1 MEAVEE
7 LWSCMFSV
15 KSMFPLIHREHMWD
29 SRNQGKRR
37 KEKKKLKLKES
48 MPGTSTGRQVQWER
62 ERERERMVQ
71 IQKER
76 KKGIIS
82 AEHKIA
88 VWCM

>member
-1 MEAVEE
+1 MEAVEG

-48 MPGTSTGRQVQWER
+48 MPGASTGRQVQWER
-62 ERERERMVQ
+62 EREREWYRY
-71 IQKER
+71 R
-76 KKGIIS
+76 KRGRRESLVLNTKLRSG
-82 AEHKIA
+82 
-88 VWCM
+88 CM